1 MSLPQLA
8 RSESIFNSDEEP
20 CYNDEYDE
28 WSSNFNFSK
37 ELRIEEYEE
46 AYKKEYKKS
55 YEEAADE
62 ELAEVAASEKQ
73 ILFLS
78 KQMDAY
84 DDYTQLIQI
93 VVETIK
99 SRMTLSGFGVISID
113 KSVKANEYY
122 IYMPITGNIYTIPI
136 DHTLTFQYM
145 LDYIMFCTAD
155 FRDMKEK
162 NVTLEFVLDGAYQ
175 KDHVEMEIT
184 TSKFLRLPLDAVP
197 ISQGSLKILN

>member
-1 MSLPQLA
+1 MSLPQLV
-8 RSESIFNSDEEP
+8 RSESIFHPNGEP
-20 CYNDEYDE
+20 RYNDEYDDE

-37 ELRIEEYEE
+37 ERRIEEYEE
-46 AYKKEYKKS
+46 
-55 YEEAADE
+55 EAAYDAE
-62 ELAEVAASEKQ
+62 ESPEQLAAAAEVAASEKQ
-73 ILFLS
+73 MLFLS

-99 SRMTLSGFGVISID
+99 SSLTLSGFGVISID

-122 IYMPITGNIYTIPI
+122 IYMPITGNIYTIAI

-155 FRDMKEK
+155 FRDIKEK
-162 NVTLEFVLDGAYQ
+162 NITLEFVLDGAYQ
-175 KDHVEMEIT
+175 KDHVEMDIT
-184 TSKFLRLPLDAVP
+184 SANFLRLPLDAVP
-197 ISQGSLKILN
+197 ISQGSLKVLQ

>member
-1 MSLPQLA
+1 MSLPQLF
-8 RSESIFNSDEEP
+8 RSESIFHPDGEP
-20 CYNDEYDE
+20 RYNNEYDDE
-28 WSSNFNFSK
+28 WSSKFNFSK

-46 AYKKEYKKS
+46 
-55 YEEAADE
+55 EAAYEAE
-62 ELAEVAASEKQ
+62 ESPEQLAAAAEVAASEKQ
-73 ILFLS
+73 MLFLS

-99 SRMTLSGFGVISID
+99 SRMTLSGFGVISVD

-155 FRDMKEK
+155 FRDIKEK
-162 NVTLEFVLDGAYQ
+162 NITLEFVLDGAYQ
-175 KDHVEMEIT
+175 KDHVEMDIT
-184 TSKFLRLPLDAVP
+184 TSNFLRLPLDEVP

>member
-28 WSSNFNFSK
+28 WSSKFNFSK
-37 ELRIEEYEE
+37 EHRIEEYEE
-46 AYKKEYKKS
+46 
-55 YEEAADE
+55 EAAYDAE
-62 ELAEVAASEKQ
+62 ESPEQLAAAAEEAASEKQ
-73 ILFLS
+73 MLFLS

-99 SRMTLSGFGVISID
+99 SRMTVSGFGVISID

-155 FRDMKEK
+155 FRDIKEK
-162 NVTLEFVLDGAYQ
+162 GLTLEFVLDGAYQ
-175 KDHVEMEIT
+175 KDHVEMDIT
-184 TSKFLRLPLDAVP
+184 TANFLRLPLDEVP
-197 ISQGSLKILN
+197 ISQAFLKLQKL

>member
-8 RSESIFNSDEEP
+8 RSESIFNSDEDP

-28 WSSNFNFSK
+28 WSSKFNFSK
-37 ELRIEEYEE
+37 ERHIEEYEE
-46 AYKKEYKKS
+46 
-55 YEEAADE
+55 EAAYEAE
-62 ELAEVAASEKQ
+62 ESPEQLAAAAEVAASEKQ
-73 ILFLS
+73 FLFLS

-93 VVETIK
+93 IVETIK
-99 SRMTLSGFGVISID
+99 STLTCSGFGVISIE
-113 KSVKANEYY
+113 KSAKANEYY

-155 FRDMKEK
+155 FRDIKEK
-162 NVTLEFVLDGAYQ
+162 NISLEFVLDGAYQ
-175 KDHVEMEIT
+175 KDHVEMDIT
-184 TSKFLRLPLDAVP
+184 TSNFLRLPLDEVP
-197 ISQGSLKILN
+197 ISQGYLKILK